1 MIVVDT
7 LTEELVSKISLYNK
21 YDIFSVMSDLLSDTE
36 QAILQT
42 MTMQMNEKKALL
54 FLKQNEIDI
63 SRRTYYRAKRKIEA
77 TKWQRLMH
85 IAEFFTEQ
93 HLQRIDRLEL
103 VENLMWY

>member
-1 MIVVDT
+1 MKLIYQDA
-7 LTEELVSKISLYNK
+7 LITE
-21 YDIFSVMSDLLSDTE
+21 
-36 QAILQT
+36 
-42 MTMQMNEKKALL
+42 
-54 FLKQNEIDI
+54 
-63 SRRTYYRAKRKIEA
+63 AKRKIEA